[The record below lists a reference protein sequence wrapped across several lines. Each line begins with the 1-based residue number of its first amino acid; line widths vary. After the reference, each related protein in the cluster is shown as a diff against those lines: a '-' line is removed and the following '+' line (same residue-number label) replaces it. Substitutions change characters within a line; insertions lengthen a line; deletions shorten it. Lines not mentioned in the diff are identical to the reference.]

1 MARPRGF
8 GFRTNLGRSQRR
20 KSSWQFGTQTGVDG
34 ASQAISSSSS
44 VIATG
49 AVGIITDGLTL
60 VRTRGDLNLF
70 LTSATTAGDG
80 FHGAFG
86 IAVASAAAVLAG
98 IASVPTPIT
107 EEEWDGWLYHRYF
120 SLFAGGTIAA
130 ATAAQQQD
138 QVNSSSAALHIEV
151 DSRAMRK
158 VETDMTIYAAIEV
171 VELGAAGMDWAF
183 NSRSLFKLP

>member
-1 MARPRGF
+1 MANFRGS
-8 GFRTNLGRSQRR
+8 GFRTTRARSSRR
-20 KSSWQFGTQTGVDG
+20 KVSWTLGPQTGVDG
-34 ASQAISSSSS
+34 ASQGISASSS

-49 AVGIITDGLTL
+49 GAAVIEEGITL

-86 IAVASAAAVLAG
+86 IAVVTDQAFTAG
-98 IASVPTPIT
+98 ILSVPTPIT
-107 EEEWDGWLYHRYF
+107 EESWNGWLYHRYF

-130 ATAAQQQD
+130 ATAAQQAD
-138 QVNSSSAALHIEV
+138 QVNGTSAALHIEV
-151 DSRAMRK
+151 DSKAMRK
-158 VETDMTIYAAIEV
+158 LNVDQTLYAVIEV

-183 NSRSLFKLP
+183 NSRMLMKLA